1 MPTLFILHRSD
12 PTRWDLAFKLA
23 KSGDAV
29 VLIQDGVVVTTRAAE
44 DSGIENLVQR
54 GVKMLALKADMD
66 ARKLNM
72 KHGVEGIDYAQVVDL
87 LIRYDRTFS

>member
-12 PTRWDLAFKLA
+12 PTRWDLAFTLA

>member
-12 PTRWDLAFKLA
+12 PTRWDLTLKLA

-29 VLIQDGVVVTTRAAE
+29 VLIQDGVVVAARPAE

-54 GVKMLALKADMD
+54 GVKILAVKADMD
-66 ARKLNM
+66 TRRLDM
-72 KHGVEGIDYAQVVDL
+72 KHGVEGIDYEQLVDL

>member
-29 VLIQDGVVVTTRAAE
+29 VLIQDGVVVTARAAE

-54 GVKMLALKADMD
+54 GVKILALKADMD

-72 KHGVEGIDYAQVVDL
+72 KHDVEGINYEQVVDL
-87 LIRYDRTFS
+87 LIRYDRTYS

>member
-12 PTRWDLAFKLA
+12 PTRWDLAFTLA

-72 KHGVEGIDYAQVVDL
+72 KHGVEGIDYEQVVDL

>member
-87 LIRYDRTFS
+87 LTRYDRTFS

>member
-12 PTRWDLAFKLA
+12 PTRWDLALKLV

-29 VLIQDGVVVTTRAAE
+29 VLIQDGVVVAARPTV
-44 DSGIENLVQR
+44 DSGIENLAQR
-54 GVKMLALKADMD
+54 GVKILALKADMD

-72 KHGVEGIDYAQVVDL
+72 KHGVEGIDYEQLVDL